1 MAKKPVVYDAA
12 VIQEFAERLYS
23 QAASIILTSTVLGV
37 IIGAIGGAVGAEAL
51 KATGA
56 IGMGAIIGAVIGG
69 LFGFSRGKERAF
81 KLKLEAQVALCQAQI
96 EKHTYVKQ
104 S

>member
-1 MAKKPVVYDAA
+1 M
-12 VIQEFAERLYS
+12 EFACHGFNQRNGGLNRLEFV
-23 QAASIILTSTVLGV
+23 ARLPSIILTSTVFGV
-37 IIGAIGGAVGAEAL
+37 IIGTVVGAVGAEAL

-56 IGMGAIIGAVIGG
+56 IGMGAIIGAVGGG

-96 EKHTYVKQ
+96 EKHISVKQ